1 MTRNKLEALCP
12 ATFGREAAGHS
23 WVTVSQSSYRDAPYT
38 MCSKCGQIAPAEAL
52 IEAIEKAM
60 NDE

>member
-1 MTRNKLEALCP
+1 MTRKKLEGLCS

-23 WVTVSQSSYRDAPYT
+23 WVAVSQSSYRDAPYT
-38 MCSKCGQIAPAEAL
+38 MCSKCGQIAPAEA
-52 IEAIEKAM
+52 IEKAM